1 MSSKLMATGMFVTYY
16 ICMFNVLTL
25 IVHGFDKQILTLC
38 TKVPFNSIYCFRLK
52 YPSSF
57 TLNIKF
63 KRSQNFWS
71 TINAAL
77 ISSML
82 VLLNW

>member
-38 TKVPFNSIYCFRLK
+38 TKNTIQFNLQVPIKISPFFHVK
-52 YPSSF
+52 YK
-57 TLNIKF
+57 I
-63 KRSQNFWS
+63 
-71 TINAAL
+71 
-77 ISSML
+77 
-82 VLLNW
+82 

>member
-1 MSSKLMATGMFVTYY
+1 MSSKLMATGMSVTYY

-38 TKVPFNSIYCFRLK
+38 TKIPFNSIYSFRLK
-52 YPSSF
+52 YPPSF
-57 TLNIKF
+57 TLSEVKIF
-63 KRSQNFWS
+63 GQM
-71 TINAAL
+71 NAAL